1 MLITFSTT
9 TGNRHAVQS
18 YIDALRDKNYQVSDI
33 VEYNPHNYEY
43 PAYLFTMVINSVDEL
58 FAISKVLDKEL
69 IISKYPV
76 TDYIHEIEIYDDY
89 RE

>member
-9 TGNRHAVQS
+9 SGDRYDVQS
-18 YIDALRDKNYQVSDI
+18 YINTLRDKNYQVSDI

-58 FAISKVLDKEL
+58 FGISKVLNKEL
-69 IISKYPV
+69 IISRYPV
-76 TDYIHEIEIYDDY
+76 TDGVHEIEIYDDY

>member
-9 TGNRHAVQS
+9 TGTRYKVQS
-18 YIDALRDKNYQVSDI
+18 YINALRDNNYQVSDI
-33 VEYNPHNYEY
+33 VEYNPHNYDY
-43 PAYLFTMVINSVDEL
+43 PAYLFTMVINSIDEL

-76 TDYIHEIEIYDDY
+76 TDGIHEIEIYDDY